1 MPYRHRAK
9 QDCGWFRPELGQSPF
24 VAMAWRRRRPPASVI
39 FGHDYRIRTEADPAG
54 VERLARLVDDTMA
67 RIRERTGAVD
77 TLDLAVMA
85 ALNLANDLLA
95 AQAREQEQEERRVLA
110 DELVALRE
118 RIESAL
124 AEPVASA

>member
-1 MPYRHRAK
+1 MSEEA
-9 QDCGWFRPELGQSPF
+9 
-24 VAMAWRRRRPPASVI
+24 ASVGERRSVAIQI
-39 FGHDYRIRTEADPAG
+39 FGHDYRIKTEADPAG

-95 AQAREQEQEERRVLA
+95 AQAREHERAEHQVPAAELA
-110 DELVALRE
+110 ELRE
-118 RIESAL
+118 RIEGVLAGSA
-124 AEPVASA
+124 AGA

>member
-1 MPYRHRAK
+1 MSERR
-9 QDCGWFRPELGQSPF
+9 S
-24 VAMAWRRRRPPASVI
+24 VAIQI
-39 FGHDYRIRTEADPAG
+39 FGHDYRIKTEADPAG

-95 AQAREQEQEERRVLA
+95 VQGRERDHAVSHVPAA
-110 DELVALRE
+110 DLVALRE
-118 RIESAL
+118 QIEEAL
-124 AEPVASA
+124 ASPVASA

>member
-1 MPYRHRAK
+1 MSERR
-9 QDCGWFRPELGQSPF
+9 S
-24 VAMAWRRRRPPASVI
+24 VAIQI
-39 FGHDYRIRTEADPAG
+39 FGHDYRIKTDADPAG

-95 AQAREQEQEERRVLA
+95 AQERERSGAAQSVPVAEIT
-110 DELVALRE
+110 ALRE
-118 RIESAL
+118 RIDGVL
-124 AEPVASA
+124 AESSAHA

>member
-1 MPYRHRAK
+1 MSERR
-9 QDCGWFRPELGQSPF
+9 S
-24 VAMAWRRRRPPASVI
+24 VAIQI
-39 FGHDYRIRTEADPAG
+39 FGHDYRIKTEADPAG

-95 AQAREQEQEERRVLA
+95 AQAREQEHTRHHISGA
-110 DELVALRE
+110 ELTALRE
-118 RIESAL
+118 RIEGVL
-124 AEPVASA
+124 AGSTASA

>member
-1 MPYRHRAK
+1 MSERR
-9 QDCGWFRPELGQSPF
+9 S
-24 VAMAWRRRRPPASVI
+24 VAIQI

-95 AQAREQEQEERRVLA
+95 AQAREREQGERQVPV
-110 DELVALRE
+110 DDLVALRE
-118 RIESAL
+118 RIESVL
-124 AEPVASA
+124 AEPATSA